1 MDEEK
6 KKNMATTSDLRTGNI
21 IRYNDD
27 LYEVVEYQH
36 INPGNWRAFVRLRLK
51 NFKTGRI
58 IEDRVRAGS
67 EIDLVRVDRREMIYS
82 YRDGDFF
89 VFMDPETFEQINVAS
104 VTVGDK
110 ANFLREND
118 TAYLIMEGETLLGM
132 ELPTFV
138 VLTVVETTMAV
149 RGDTATNITKPATLE
164 TGGVITVPGFINE
177 GDAIKID
184 TRTNT
189 YIERVNK

>member
-1 MDEEK
+1 
-6 KKNMATTSDLRTGNI
+6 MATTSDLRTGNI

-51 NFKTGRI
+51 NFKTGRT

-104 VTVGDK
+104 VTMGDK
-110 ANFLREND
+110 AQFLREND
-118 TAYLIMEGETLLGM
+118 IAYLIMEGETLLGV

-138 VLTVVETTMAV
+138 VLTVTETTMAV

-177 GDAIKID
+177 GDTIKID
-184 TRTNT
+184 TRTST
-189 YIERVNK
+189 YIERVTK

>member
-1 MDEEK
+1 
-6 KKNMATTSDLRTGNI
+6 MATTSDLRTGNI

-67 EIDLVRVDRREMIYS
+67 EIDLVRVDRREMVYS

-89 VFMDPETFEQINVAS
+89 VFMDPETFEQISVAS

-110 ANFLREND
+110 AQLLREND
-118 TAYLIMEGETLLGM
+118 TA
-132 ELPTFV
+132 
-138 VLTVVETTMAV
+138 
-149 RGDTATNITKPATLE
+149 
-164 TGGVITVPGFINE
+164 
-177 GDAIKID
+177 
-184 TRTNT
+184 
-189 YIERVNK
+189 